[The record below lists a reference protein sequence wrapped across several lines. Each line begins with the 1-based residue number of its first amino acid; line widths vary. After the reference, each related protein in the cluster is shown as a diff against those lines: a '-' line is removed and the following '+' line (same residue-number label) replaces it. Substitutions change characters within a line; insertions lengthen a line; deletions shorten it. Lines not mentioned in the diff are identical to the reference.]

1 MEIKSEVRKY
11 VIENLMNDG
20 PAISLSDTTP
30 LITGGLIDS
39 IGMISLVRFMKAAS
53 ELCSRRARSTR
64 SAWTPWTR
72 SRAWFPKT
80 GSSASRTLTIG
91 SRAHMSRLIPWRSF
105 PLAFAFLS
113 LFGCR
118 RMHKQAFEKAPLV
131 RGQVEVVRVSETA
144 GLAVDRI
151 RFWSNKM
158 AEPRFFLALVPK
170 TSSHI
175 DEAFILNHGWWDRP
189 EDLLKH
195 LKVDEVYSGMLARG
209 EVRPAIIVI
218 PDVRFSNFYRVNT
231 KRFPF
236 PNYLTLVP
244 VEVAGVVSQHYGIPM
259 ERERWAF
266 GGFSFGGYLISGRG
280 KALSGPVRECQR
292 SQRIRRFELDFL
304 ACRSPN
310 Q

>member
-1 MEIKSEVRKY
+1 
-11 VIENLMNDG
+11 
-20 PAISLSDTTP
+20 
-30 LITGGLIDS
+30 
-39 IGMISLVRFMKAAS
+39 
-53 ELCSRRARSTR
+53 
-64 SAWTPWTR
+64 
-72 SRAWFPKT
+72 
-80 GSSASRTLTIG
+80 
-91 SRAHMSRLIPWRSF
+91 MSRLIPWRSF

-151 RFWSNKM
+151 RFWSNEM

-259 ERERWAF
+259 ERERWAI
-266 GGFSFGGYLISGRG
+266 GGFSFGGYLSLDVGRHYPGRFASVSVISGFADSSWTFWPAEVPNQVSNNGPLDALGRG
-280 KALSGPVRECQR
+280 KYTLVAPGPRPR
-292 SQRIRRFELDFL
+292 LFL
-304 ACRSPN
+304 ACGTNDGMLTQMATLHQTLESLGIPHEWSTAPGGHTWAYWSSVLPPMLKFHLGTPVVARKID
-310 Q
+310 